1 MLKTT
6 PGLLFDARS
15 DPVTVTAGLANCQA
29 QNTTYT
35 SKASRI
41 EGTPKL
47 KVKMIW
53 LTCVKSRE
61 RLMHLPRYYK
71 VVQI

>member
-1 MLKTT
+1 MLQTT
-6 PGLLFDARS
+6 PGLLSDARS

-41 EGTPKL
+41 EVTPKL
-47 KVKMIW
+47 NVKMIL
-53 LTCVKSRE
+53 LTCVKAGSG
-61 RLMHLPRYYK
+61 
-71 VVQI
+71 